1 MFIYTVRGR
10 TVKFV
15 MILVLMVV
23 LTVLVGV
30 LGGGESLLVSAS
42 AAEID
47 YSDIKTNED
56 RVRFIESFGI
66 EVEDDPISISTAPY
80 HPLRQRTTEWIRPDI
95 TSRCFVMCRSSRQ
108 SPQTLICPNFTFTPM
123 RSRLYSRTPK

>member
-47 YSDIKTNED
+47 YSEIKTNVD
-56 RVRFIESFGI
+56 GL
-66 EVEDDPISISTAPY
+66 APAA
-80 HPLRQRTTEWIRPDI
+80 
-95 TSRCFVMCRSSRQ
+95 S
-108 SPQTLICPNFTFTPM
+108 
-123 RSRLYSRTPK
+123 